1 MSTCSRGQYKRS
13 DRGSHGD
20 LDVGLMNVIPAPTYG
35 LSRAGKTVNETL
47 IY

>member
-1 MSTCSRGQYKRS
+1 MSTSSRGQYRQS

-20 LDVGLMNVIPAPTYG
+20 LDVGLMNMVYAHTHG